1 MNRTDILKECFG
13 FMDLTTLRPEDTP
26 TSVKTLVDKV
36 TEFHRL
42 YPSYPLPASI
52 CVYPNFA
59 HVVKE
64 NRVSEELH
72 VTTVAGCFPSSQSFP
87 EVKKAEVELAI
98 KDGADE
104 VDIVLALNAFLD
116 GDTAAAASEI
126 EQIADICHRHGVILK
141 VILETG
147 ILKTEELIHK
157 ASVLAMEAGADF
169 IKTSTGKVSVNAT
182 PEAATVMCK
191 AIKEYYEKTGRKVG
205 FKAAGGVSTAEE
217 AMQYY
222 DIGLSILGKE
232 WMNKNLFRFGVSR
245 LGNSLVSAIENKEI
259 KFF

>member
-1 MNRTDILKECFG
+1 MNKNDILKECFG

-26 TSVKTLVDKV
+26 SSVKALVDKV
-36 TEFHRL
+36 TEFHNL

-64 NRVSEELH
+64 NRVSEDLH
-72 VTTVAGCFPSSQSFP
+72 VTTVAGCFPSSQSFL
-87 EVKKAEVELAI
+87 EVKKAEVEMAI
-98 KDGADE
+98 RDGADE

-116 GDTAAAASEI
+116 GDSDSAAFEI
-126 EQIADICHRHGVILK
+126 KQMAQICHQHGVILK

-147 ILKTEELIHK
+147 VLKTDELIYK
-157 ASVLAMEAGADF
+157 ASILAMESGADF

-182 PEAATVMCK
+182 SQAATVMCK
-191 AIKEYYEKTGRKVG
+191 AIKDYYEKTGRKVG

-217 AMQYY
+217 ALQYY
-222 DIGLSILGKE
+222 EIGLSILGQE
-232 WMNKNLFRFGVSR
+232 WMNKSLFRFGVSR
-245 LGNSLVSAIENKEI
+245 LGNSLLSAIEGKEI